1 MDKPDGAEQ
10 FIMQI
15 QHYWQLLEAKGQGMV
30 VAVSVAFLRCIW
42 DGRKRNFRRHAGET
56 LLAPW
61 AALAVIEVLEAMG
74 ANANTAIP
82 VGFTVAIVGMK
93 WLEDR
98 MVAWLDKKL
107 PRE

>member
-10 FIMQI
+10 FILQI
-15 QHYWQLLEAKGQGMV
+15 QHYWGLLESKGQGMV
-30 VAVSVAFLRCIW
+30 VAISVAFFRSIW

-61 AALAVIEVLEAMG
+61 AALAVIEIFGAMG
-74 ANANTAIP
+74 VSANAAIP

>member
-10 FIMQI
+10 FILQL
-15 QHYWQLLEAKGQGMV
+15 QHYWRLLEAKGQGMV
-30 VAVSVAFLRCIW
+30 VAISVAFLRCIW

-61 AALAVIEVLEAMG
+61 AALAVIEVLEGLG
-74 ANANTAIP
+74 AYSNTAIP